1 MADCNTTVLHPQR
14 RMEYLKM
21 INWDEEWM
29 NDAEKTLY
37 NFWDTHYK
45 PAATETLSEA
55 VNVAVS
61 SEVEKDFNTLAQYD
75 PQLAATSVD
84 VTCSIE
90 NPVNTFI
97 HAKPDPLR
105 RKVNGKPVMKKID
118 PLRYHYQRYKKAP
131 DAVERS
137 FHQCAMDISAVPAH
151 TADLERSFSD
161 GGEIATFLR
170 LSMKDETFRSQTML
184 RLWHEQGM
192 LPSLPGLIGM
202 LKAEKADKMEKRP
215 KKKQKTNEKEVI
227 SL

>member
-1 MADCNTTVLHPQR
+1 
-14 RMEYLKM
+14 MEYLKL

-55 VNVAVS
+55 INVAVS
-61 SEVEKDFNTLAQYD
+61 SEVYD
-75 PQLAATSVD
+75 PQLAATFVD
-84 VTCSIE
+84 ITSSIE

-105 RKVNGKPVMKKID
+105 CKVHGKPVMKKID
-118 PLRYHYQRYKKAP
+118 PLQYHYQNYKKAS
-131 DAVERS
+131 DAIKRS

-151 TADLERSFSD
+151 TADIERSFSD
-161 GGEIATFLR
+161 RGEIATFLC

-202 LKAEKADKMEKRP
+202 LKAEKADKIEKRP
-215 KKKQKTNEKEVI
+215 KKKKQKTNEKEVI
-227 SL
+227 SLWTSENI